1 MNVHRS
7 IGRGGPGWTAIVLAG
22 HRPGGDPLARDFGET
37 YKGRIP
43 VHGKPMIC
51 HVVSTLAAEPR
62 IARILIMAQEPEAVL
77 AGELGWIAEHPKVVL
92 ATSDGGISRSVGAV
106 AGSPAAPWPVLV
118 TTADHPLLAPAD
130 VAQMLDGVG
139 DADLAVG
146 MVERSVLLG
155 RYPGNRRT
163 WLRFSDGAFTG
174 ANLFALRTARVKA
187 ALDLW
192 ATIEQE
198 RKVAH
203 RLVRRFGL
211 WLAIRA
217 LTRTISLGGAF
228 THAGRKLNLAARPVL
243 LDNPEAGI
251 DVDKLEDHAL
261 VEAIMERRG
270 A

>member
-1 MNVHRS
+1 MNIHS
-7 IGRGGPGWTAIVLAG
+7 STGRGAALWTAIVLAG
-22 HRPGGDPLARDFGET
+22 HRPGGDPLARQFGET
-37 YKGRIP
+37 YKGRIR
-43 VHGKPMIC
+43 VNGQPMIG

-62 IARILIMAQEPEAVL
+62 IGRILILAQEPEAVL
-77 AGELGWIAEHPKVVL
+77 AGDLDWIAGHPKVAL
-92 ATSDGGISRSVGAV
+92 AASDGGISRSVGAI
-106 AGSPAAPWPVLV
+106 AGGPAAPWPVLV
-118 TTADHPLLAPAD
+118 TTADHPLLATRD
-130 VAQMLDGVG
+130 VAQLIDAVG
-139 DADLAVG
+139 DADLAIG

-155 RYPGNRRT
+155 RYPENRRT

-192 ATIEQE
+192 ATVEQE

-217 LTRTISLGGAF
+217 LTRTISLGGAL
-228 THAGRKLNLAARPVL
+228 AKGGKRLGLAARPVL

-251 DVDKLEDHAL
+251 DVDKPEDYAL
-261 VEAIMERRG
+261 VETIMAGRV
-270 A
+270 